1 MANKKDKSRE
11 SSKSRP
17 GNAVKKNP
25 STKNKISKNIYQF
38 EKLISGFSAALISTP
53 EEGLEKELNS
63 WLKKFA
69 EFLKVDRCI
78 VNEFLEDGKT
88 VHCLLNY
95 TVPEID
101 IEPVMDTYQ
110 PPQGV
115 IREFKKGILV
125 KAEKIPEDLP
135 ESFRGGIIEKTNT
148 KSIII
153 APLTVDKKV
162 IGSLLF
168 ASHRKKRKWSDD
180 LIRRIKLIGEIIANA
195 IIRIH
200 SHKSLNQEME
210 RREALE
216 KRYSV
221 ILKNSNVGF
230 LISDLDQNILEVND
244 EYCRM
249 SGYSRDE
256 LLKKKIWEIDASVDS
271 GKVEKEAEG
280 LHEIRVR
287 RLITSHLRKDG
298 GLFDVEVSGNYFEE
312 EGIVCTFIRDITE
325 LNKTKVQLEERLK
338 FEELISDF
346 SAALININPEDIYVV
361 INNWLKEFVEF
372 LKAGRG
378 VVTEYFVDQD
388 AARVLMQ
395 YTVPGIDAAP
405 LDSSFQIKKKTMEEF
420 RKGILIK
427 AEKIPED
434 LPPTFPRDFKARS
447 IIIVPLFSGNKA
459 FGNLAFADYE
469 SERKWS
475 DDLVRRIKLVG
486 EIIANAILRVRSHE
500 NLIKE
505 TEQRKKLEDRYSSII
520 RNANIGFWISD
531 KEQNILVVNDEY
543 CRMSGYSREEILSMK
558 IPDIDISFGSGEGD
572 ITEEILGIGASHHE
586 VTHIRRDGTL
596 MDLDVSSSL
605 LKRENLLFSFMR
617 DITELN
623 KTKREQAERLRFEE
637 LASEFSA
644 ALINIAPENMY
655 YELNKWLKK
664 FVEFLQVDRGIV
676 NEHLYDEDMI
686 HLLLNYSIPGID
698 VDLTEYH
705 RIPGGIREDFIR
717 GLSVIAEKIP
727 DDLPEG
733 LRGGIVEKENAKSI
747 IIVPIK
753 AGNEV
758 IGNLTFLN
766 YRNERKW
773 SDELVSRIKLIG
785 EIIANAILRK
795 RSHEVLFAEMERRQV
810 LEERYTSFIKNADLG
825 FMVSDMNS
833 IILDVNDA
841 YCEMSGYSRDELIG
855 MGVEKIDESLS
866 AKNELT
872 PEKKELLKKTG
883 LFIETAHRRKDGTFF
898 DVALSSNFLEKEDL
912 IFNFIRDI
920 TEANKAKREQE
931 ERLKFEELVSGFSTA
946 LINIQPDDIADELG
960 KWLEKFVGLIDA
972 DRAGINEYQDNHK
985 TIKNLIQYSVPGI
998 NIPIP
1003 DIRKTP
1009 EGEITELKKGIIV
1022 AEKIPEDLHPMFSGS
1037 YIEKSNAKSL
1047 IIVPLLTGNRIFG
1060 NLAFTNYRNERRWS
1074 EELIRRIRLIAEIV
1088 GNAVLRLRSHEA
1100 LLEEMERR
1108 HMLEDRYSSI
1118 IKSANVGFM
1127 ISDMDARILEVND
1140 AYCEMSGYSR
1150 AELLNMKI
1158 YQLDISGNPEKVDN
1172 DKSGIFKTGA
1182 FHHETGH
1189 IRKDGKVVDVLI
1201 SANLLQK
1208 EGLVCG
1214 FIRDVTELKIA
1225 RKDLED
1231 RLKFEELTAEFS
1243 AALINIDLDDINIEL
1258 NLWLKKFVEFL
1269 EVDRGIAYEYIDDGK
1284 TIKSLMNYTN
1294 PDIEIDPPE
1303 EIMQV
1308 PPKVMDEFKNGVVV
1322 RSERIPDDLPVY
1334 LRGWVIEEHN
1344 TKSLVIVPLT
1354 AGNQILGNLTFACY
1368 RIERKWS
1375 DELVRRIKLIG
1386 EIIANAISRKR
1397 SSDAL
1402 IEEMKRR
1409 QHLQERYSSIIKT
1422 ANVGFWISD
1431 MDQNI
1436 LVVNDEYCR
1445 MSGYSRDELLKMKIA
1460 DIDSSKNYGEVDKIG
1475 ADSVERGSSHRER
1488 THIRKDG
1495 AFFDVEIS
1503 TNFLAGEQLFFCF
1516 TRDISELNKAKI
1528 ELEARLKF
1536 EELVSEFSAALIN
1549 VKLDD
1554 AKQEIN
1560 LWLERFASILNVERC
1575 TVSEYQDNY
1584 TQVNLLYSYT
1594 NADTVNRF
1602 RAISPKHSGTFGFHK
1617 YLVRDDIIKYESLN
1631 GSFPDDLSYGLNEMK
1646 KDGTK
1651 SILLLP
1657 VKAGDLLLGT
1667 MSVSTLT
1674 FEKKWE
1680 EEQIRRL
1687 KLIAEIFAN
1696 ALMRDKADLELERYR
1711 KHLEIMVDERTAEL
1725 KDAQKELVISEKMA
1739 TLGRL
1744 TATVSHELRNPLGTI
1759 RSSVYSVH
1767 RRLKG
1772 QDEKVA
1778 TALDRVERNIRR
1790 CDLIIDELLDYSR
1803 SRDLKLEP
1811 TPIDRWLSEVIEETG
1826 IPEGISINKELNA
1839 NTVIDMDTERFR
1851 QSMVNILN
1859 NAYQSIQEKGADEP
1873 GIVTMT
1879 THRNAGNLIVEISD
1893 NGVGFD
1899 MEHKSKIFEP
1909 LYSTKTFGVGL
1920 GVPITRQIIEQHG
1933 WHMDITGEPQ
1943 KGATVIITIPL

>member
-69 EFLKVDRCI
+69 ELLKVDRCI
-78 VNEFLEDGKT
+78 VNEFLEDEKT
-88 VHCLLNY
+88 VHVLLNY
-95 TVPEID
+95 TVPGID
-101 IEPVMDTYQ
+101 VEPVVDTYQ

-115 IREFKKGILV
+115 IREFKKGIIV

-168 ASHRKKRKWSDD
+168 ASYGKKRKWSDD

-195 IIRIH
+195 IIRIG

-469 SERKWS
+469 TERKWS

-795 RSHEVLFAEMERRQV
+795 RSHEVLFAEMERRQM
-810 LEERYTSFIKNADLG
+810 LEERYTSVIKNADLG

-866 AKNELT
+866 AENELT
-872 PEKKELLKKTG
+872 PEKEEILKKTG
-883 LFIETAHRRKDGTFF
+883 LFIETTHRRKGGTFF

-920 TEANKAKREQE
+920 TEANQAKREQE
-931 ERLKFEELVSGFSTA
+931 ERLKFEELVSEFSAALINIRIDDLVEELKKWTVKFVDFLEIGRGVVNEYDYDRNIMRALVNYTSPACVDATFPHDKDLAVSEKVMNEFKKGTMIRAEKIPEDLEAPFNEWIIEKHNTKSLAVVPLVSESRIIGNLTFASYIKARKWPDDIFNRIKLVGEIIANAILRMRAHEALNKAQRDLEERLEFEKVISEFSTA

-972 DRAGINEYQDNHK
+972 DRAGVNEYQDNHK

-1003 DIRKTP
+1003 DIRETP
-1009 EGEITELKKGIIV
+1009 EGEITELKKGIII
-1022 AEKIPEDLHPMFSGS
+1022 AEKIHEDHYPMFRGS
-1037 YIEKSNAKSL
+1037 FVEKSNAKSL

-1127 ISDMDARILEVND
+1127 ISDMDA
-1140 AYCEMSGYSR
+1140 
-1150 AELLNMKI
+1150 
-1158 YQLDISGNPEKVDN
+1158 P
-1172 DKSGIFKTGA
+1172 
-1182 FHHETGH
+1182 H
-1189 IRKDGKVVDVLI
+1189 
-1201 SANLLQK
+1201 
-1208 EGLVCG
+1208 
-1214 FIRDVTELKIA
+1214 
-1225 RKDLED
+1225 
-1231 RLKFEELTAEFS
+1231 
-1243 AALINIDLDDINIEL
+1243 
-1258 NLWLKKFVEFL
+1258 
-1269 EVDRGIAYEYIDDGK
+1269 
-1284 TIKSLMNYTN
+1284 
-1294 PDIEIDPPE
+1294 P
-1303 EIMQV
+1303 
-1308 PPKVMDEFKNGVVV
+1308 
-1322 RSERIPDDLPVY
+1322 
-1334 LRGWVIEEHN
+1334 
-1344 TKSLVIVPLT
+1344 
-1354 AGNQILGNLTFACY
+1354 
-1368 RIERKWS
+1368 
-1375 DELVRRIKLIG
+1375 
-1386 EIIANAISRKR
+1386 
-1397 SSDAL
+1397 
-1402 IEEMKRR
+1402 
-1409 QHLQERYSSIIKT
+1409 
-1422 ANVGFWISD
+1422 
-1431 MDQNI
+1431 
-1436 LVVNDEYCR
+1436 
-1445 MSGYSRDELLKMKIA
+1445 
-1460 DIDSSKNYGEVDKIG
+1460 
-1475 ADSVERGSSHRER
+1475 
-1488 THIRKDG
+1488 
-1495 AFFDVEIS
+1495 
-1503 TNFLAGEQLFFCF
+1503 
-1516 TRDISELNKAKI
+1516 
-1528 ELEARLKF
+1528 
-1536 EELVSEFSAALIN
+1536 
-1549 VKLDD
+1549 
-1554 AKQEIN
+1554 
-1560 LWLERFASILNVERC
+1560 
-1575 TVSEYQDNY
+1575 
-1584 TQVNLLYSYT
+1584 
-1594 NADTVNRF
+1594 
-1602 RAISPKHSGTFGFHK
+1602 
-1617 YLVRDDIIKYESLN
+1617 
-1631 GSFPDDLSYGLNEMK
+1631 
-1646 KDGTK
+1646 
-1651 SILLLP
+1651 
-1657 VKAGDLLLGT
+1657 
-1667 MSVSTLT
+1667 
-1674 FEKKWE
+1674 
-1680 EEQIRRL
+1680 
-1687 KLIAEIFAN
+1687 
-1696 ALMRDKADLELERYR
+1696 
-1711 KHLEIMVDERTAEL
+1711 
-1725 KDAQKELVISEKMA
+1725 
-1739 TLGRL
+1739 
-1744 TATVSHELRNPLGTI
+1744 
-1759 RSSVYSVH
+1759 
-1767 RRLKG
+1767 
-1772 QDEKVA
+1772 
-1778 TALDRVERNIRR
+1778 
-1790 CDLIIDELLDYSR
+1790 
-1803 SRDLKLEP
+1803 
-1811 TPIDRWLSEVIEETG
+1811 
-1826 IPEGISINKELNA
+1826 
-1839 NTVIDMDTERFR
+1839 
-1851 QSMVNILN
+1851 
-1859 NAYQSIQEKGADEP
+1859 
-1873 GIVTMT
+1873 
-1879 THRNAGNLIVEISD
+1879 
-1893 NGVGFD
+1893 
-1899 MEHKSKIFEP
+1899 
-1909 LYSTKTFGVGL
+1909 
-1920 GVPITRQIIEQHG
+1920 
-1933 WHMDITGEPQ
+1933 
-1943 KGATVIITIPL
+1943 